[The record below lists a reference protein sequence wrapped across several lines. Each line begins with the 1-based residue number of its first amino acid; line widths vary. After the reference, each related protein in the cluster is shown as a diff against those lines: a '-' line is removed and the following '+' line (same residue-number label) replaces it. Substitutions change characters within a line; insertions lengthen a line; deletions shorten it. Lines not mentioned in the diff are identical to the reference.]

1 MSLNAPAPVSFW
13 DQNLGPRVMRTRL
26 LRDIEVDVCIVGA
39 GLTGLWTAYY
49 LAKAEP
55 GLRIAIVERHFA
67 GYGASGRSGG
77 WLSNFLAGSRT
88 RYAKGHGR
96 DGVLDLQR
104 AMDDSILEIT
114 RVIGAER
121 IDADLVES
129 GVLTVARSQAQWER
143 LQEKV
148 VDDEKWGERDQ
159 VLLGA
164 SELGE
169 RIHVAGALGGSFS
182 PHGARVNPARL
193 TAGLAAVV
201 EDLGVQI
208 WENSPVV
215 CVDKREVQTDT
226 ATVRAQHVVLAVEGF
241 TPELR
246 GHRRD
251 LLPMNSSMIMT
262 NPVPDSAWDEI
273 GWEGRELLGDLAH
286 MYFYAQRTAEGRVA
300 FGGRGKPYR
309 YASKIPAAGAIPN
322 ATVEELEALMVSCFP
337 SLKGVGVADAWSG
350 VLGVSRDWCSTLK
363 RDPRTDAIVVGGY
376 AGHGM
381 TTTNLAGRTV
391 RDIVIGARTSN
402 VDLPWVEHQS
412 NRWEPEPLRWLGVQA
427 VYGAYRAADKRETKR
442 GGGTSAL
449 GRAATLLA
457 GR

>member
-13 DQNLGPRVMRTRL
+13 DQSLGLRTLRSRL
-26 LRDIEVDVCIVGA
+26 VTNVDVDVCIVGA

-55 GLRIAIVERHFA
+55 ELRIAILERHFA

-88 RYAKGHGR
+88 RYAKSHGR
-96 DGVLDLQR
+96 ERVIDLQH
-104 AMDDSILEIT
+104 AMDDAIQEIVQ
-114 RVIGAER
+114 VIRAEN
-121 IDADLVES
+121 IDAELLES

-143 LQEKV
+143 LQTKV
-148 VDDEKWGERDQ
+148 VDDEWWGERDQ
-159 VLLGA
+159 ILLGA
-164 SELGE
+164 SELGD

-182 PHGARVNPARL
+182 PHGARVDPAKL

-201 EDLGVQI
+201 EDLGVRI
-208 WENSPVV
+208 WEDTPVLRV
-215 CVDKREVQTDT
+215 ETNRVHSDA
-226 ATVRAQHVVLAVEGF
+226 ATVRARHVVLAIEGF
-241 TPELR
+241 TAELR
-246 GHRRD
+246 DHRRD

-262 NPVPDSAWDEI
+262 NPIPDSAWDEV
-273 GWEGRELLGDLAH
+273 GWEGRELLGDIAH
-286 MYFYAQRTAEGRVA
+286 MYFYAQRTADGRVA

-309 YASKIPAAGAIPN
+309 YASKIPPAGSIPRS
-322 ATVEELEALMVSCFP
+322 TVDELEALMVTCFP
-337 SLKGVGVADAWSG
+337 PLKGVGVADAWSG
-350 VLGVSRDWCSTLK
+350 VLGVSRDWCSTVR
-363 RDPRTDAIVVGGY
+363 RDPRTHTIVVGGY

-391 RDIVIGARTSN
+391 RDIVRGAHTSFL
-402 VDLPWVEHQS
+402 DLPWVEHES
-412 NRWEPEPLRWLGVQA
+412 SRWEPEPLRWLGVQA
-427 VYGAYRAADKRETKR
+427 VYGAYRGADKWETKR

-449 GRAATLLA
+449 GRAANLLA